1 MDQRHSCMQLPVEM
15 QTWLN
20 SFLTKGLEL
29 MHGHGKLTSLAH
41 AAWNGKVDVVRLL
54 LRRGADME
62 KMDRKGKTPLIHAV
76 WEGKTDAVKL
86 LLNQGAN
93 INARRCDRQTVLDIA
108 DQYGTRDMYNLLFD
122 RGARGGRGYLD
133 RW

>member
-1 MDQRHSCMQLPVEM
+1 
-15 QTWLN
+15 
-20 SFLTKGLEL
+20 
-29 MHGHGKLTSLAH
+29 
-41 AAWNGKVDVVRLL
+41 
-54 LRRGADME
+54 
-62 KMDRKGKTPLIHAV
+62 MDRKGKTPLIHAV
-76 WEGKTDAVKL
+76 WEGKTDVVKL